1 MALGCSALH
10 VLSSPL
16 TLTGVYTLAFSAF
29 LFSFTSGP
37 AGQLILSEAEFKIN
51 VCVIEDL
58 KGEGKGKELG
68 L

>member
-1 MALGCSALH
+1 M
-10 VLSSPL
+10 
-16 TLTGVYTLAFSAF
+16 GVYTLAFSAF